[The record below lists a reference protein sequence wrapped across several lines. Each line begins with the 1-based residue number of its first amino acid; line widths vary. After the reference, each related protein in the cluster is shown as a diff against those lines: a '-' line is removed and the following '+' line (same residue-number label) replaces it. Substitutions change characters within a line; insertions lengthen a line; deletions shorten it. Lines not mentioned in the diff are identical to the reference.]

1 MDVSGDL
8 VVRGNLSVYQTKDTT
23 TINTTINDYTLIV
36 TDDISLN
43 GELKVSGDVSFNA
56 EMFVK
61 SDASFNASISVGQN
75 VSVSGLLEQ
84 WNE

>member
-1 MDVSGDL
+1 
-8 VVRGNLSVYQTKDTT
+8 
-23 TINTTINDYTLIV
+23 
-36 TDDISLN
+36 
-43 GELKVSGDVSFNA
+43 LKVSGDVSFNA